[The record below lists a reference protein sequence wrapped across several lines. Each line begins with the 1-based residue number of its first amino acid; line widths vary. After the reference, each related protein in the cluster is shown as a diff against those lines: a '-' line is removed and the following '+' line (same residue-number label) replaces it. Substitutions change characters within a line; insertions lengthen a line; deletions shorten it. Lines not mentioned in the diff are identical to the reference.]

1 MDYQSNR
8 VDSKRLD
15 QKTGSFKNTM
25 DRWFHLTAWTCL
37 GKISEGQI
45 PVESIRVE
53 VPLLGANLA
62 LMMMTMMMM
71 NSN

>member
-1 MDYQSNR
+1 
-8 VDSKRLD
+8 
-15 QKTGSFKNTM
+15 M
-25 DRWFHLTAWTCL
+25 DRWFHLTACTCL